1 MANTSNVP
9 GVSGCTYAVFVDVKN
24 GLVKIGDETVADTVK
39 EARLFAMAYRL
50 GREHKKTEI
59 RKALS
64 L

>member
-1 MANTSNVP
+1 MANQSNIP
-9 GVSGCTYAVFVDVKN
+9 GVTGNTYDIYVDLEN
-24 GLVKIGDETVADTVK
+24 GIVRVSNEIITENAK
-39 EARLFAMAYRL
+39 EARLFAMGYRL